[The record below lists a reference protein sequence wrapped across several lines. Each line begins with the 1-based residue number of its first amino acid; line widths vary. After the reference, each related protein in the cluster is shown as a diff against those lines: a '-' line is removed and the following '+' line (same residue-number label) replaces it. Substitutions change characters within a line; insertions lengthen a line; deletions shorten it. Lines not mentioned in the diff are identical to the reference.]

1 VTDAWILKSLR
12 ERKEKKYYENLISI
26 EREASVFEVYSDFW
40 QEIVLTHV
48 HVTAHVLLASDHSP
62 DAQAESD

>member
-1 VTDAWILKSLR
+1 MTDAWILKSLR

-26 EREASVFEVYSDFW
+26 ECEASVFEVYSDFW

-48 HVTAHVLLASDHSP
+48 HVTAHVLLASDHSL
-62 DAQAESD
+62 DVQAESD